1 MVSRLRPQRAGAALT
16 TAALLLCACGG
27 PRPPSPPAAAPSGAP
42 PPAPRAGVP
51 SIDGPVASPVAQ
63 PSAADYDV
71 GEIKTA
77 VEYLQEPQFA
87 AADVARGELLSLAC
101 AACHTFGAGQQ
112 KIIGPNLHGVFGR
125 PAAAVA
131 DFDYS
136 PALRAS
142 RLVWTPRALEAW
154 LADPARFVA
163 GTTMTFSGYRS
174 AADRRDLIAYLLR
187 ATQ

>member
-1 MVSRLRPQRAGAALT
+1 VVSANGSPRFRVAL
-16 TAALLLCACGG
+16 ALAILLLGACDT
-27 PRPPSPPAAAPSGAP
+27 RPPAATADAPARRAAPSPGPRGAAE
-42 PPAPRAGVP
+42 PA
-51 SIDGPVASPVAQ
+51 
-63 PSAADYDV
+63 AARSEAVFDV

-77 VEYLQEPQFA
+77 AEYLLEPELA
-87 AADVARGELLSLAC
+87 AADLKRGELLSLAC

-112 KIIGPNLHGVFGR
+112 TLIGPNLHAVFGR
-125 PAAAVA
+125 PAAALA
-131 DFDYS
+131 DFSYS

-154 LADPARFVA
+154 LADPATFVA

-174 AADRRDLIAYLLR
+174 AADRRDLIAYLLH